1 MKNQRILILALATAT
16 VLFLSN
22 ILNVTVSTSRFN
34 TTYPASVCPPNTT
47 GLTTAIS
54 LTSPKT
60 LVRKTGTSSMQT
72 SPVGIRRFAV
82 AAQAAVV
89 EAGSVTP
96 IAWQVRTGVW
106 AGAVPCSAPVA
117 SQWFVGATADITSKG
132 SLNVVNSGL
141 GRALVEINVFTEN
154 GSTTPRTI
162 SLKANT
168 FTSLSLA
175 SLAPGS
181 KQIAIHLL
189 PRSGRVNGFV
199 IDERGK
205 GLKALGGDIVNST
218 GEPTKKIQIPAIPQQ
233 TGKKSST
240 VHTLRLLV
248 PGDVDARITA
258 VIKST
263 DGTFAP
269 TGIDG
274 RVIAHKKVIEIPLD
288 VTMASGKFALHISSD
303 QPILGSVF
311 SQTLVQGKRD
321 FVWSTSAQDLT
332 EYTLATTGLAPTL
345 VFTGNGIKVNL
356 GLTYTNGSSKTIKI
370 SAEDIA
376 TFVVPDSVRAVSF
389 SEISSGTSGAALI
402 SSKSGY
408 GYIPLNAGSVL
419 SKSSI
424 PASNIRVLNP

>member
-60 LVRKTGTSSMQT
+60 LIRKTGTTSMQT

-82 AAQAAVV
+82 AAQSAVV

-96 IAWQVRTGVW
+96 VAWQVRTGVW

-154 GSTTPRTI
+154 GATSPRTI

-205 GLKALGGDIVNST
+205 GLQALGGDIVNST

-240 VHTLRLLV
+240 AHTLRLLV

-288 VTMASGKFALHISSD
+288 VTMASGKFALHITSD

-345 VFTGNGIKVNL
+345 VFTGTGIKVKL
-356 GLTYTNGSSKTIKI
+356 ELTYTNGRSKTIKI

-389 SEISSGTSGAALI
+389 TDISSGTSGAALI

>member
-60 LVRKTGTSSMQT
+60 LIRKTGTSSMQT

-82 AAQAAVV
+82 AAQSAVV

-96 IAWQVRTGVW
+96 VAWQVRTGVW

-141 GRALVEINVFTEN
+141 GRALVEIDVFTEN
-154 GSTTPRTI
+154 GATTPRTI

-181 KQIAIHLL
+181 KQIAIHLV

-240 VHTLRLLV
+240 AHTLRLLV

-345 VFTGNGIKVNL
+345 VFTGTGIKVNL
-356 GLTYTNGSSKTIKI
+356 ELTYTNGRSKTIKI

-389 SEISSGTSGAALI
+389 TEISSGTSGAALI

>member
-1 MKNQRILILALATAT
+1 MKNQRILILAIATAT

-34 TTYPASVCPPNTT
+34 SSYPASVCPPNTT
-47 GLTTAIS
+47 GLSTAIS

-72 SPVGIRRFAV
+72 SEVGIRRFAV
-82 AAQAAVV
+82 AAQSAVV

-106 AGAVPCSAPVA
+106 AGAVPCSVPVA

-132 SLNVVNSGL
+132 SLNIVNSGL
-141 GRALVEINVFTEN
+141 GRALVEILIFTEN
-154 GSTTPRTI
+154 GAITPRTI

-168 FTSLSLA
+168 FTELSLA

-218 GEPTKKIQIPAIPQQ
+218 GEPIKKIQIPAIPQQ
-233 TGKKSST
+233 TGRSGST
-240 VHTLRLLV
+240 PHTLRLLV

-269 TGIDG
+269 AGIDG

-311 SQTLVQGKRD
+311 SQTLVKGKRD
-321 FVWSTSAQDLT
+321 FVWSTAAEDLT

-345 VFTGNGIKVNL
+345 VFTGTRIKVNL
-356 GLTYTNGSSKTIKI
+356 ELTYTNGKTKTIKI
-370 SAEDIA
+370 AREDIA

-389 SEISSGTSGAALI
+389 TGISSGTSGAALI
-402 SSKSGY
+402 ASKSGY

-419 SKSSI
+419 SKSSV

>member
-60 LVRKTGTSSMQT
+60 LIRKTGTSSMQT

-82 AAQAAVV
+82 AAQSAVV

-96 IAWQVRTGVW
+96 VAWQVRTGVW

-141 GRALVEINVFTEN
+141 GRALVEIDVFTEN
-154 GSTTPRTI
+154 GATTPRTI

-181 KQIAIHLL
+181 KQIAIHLV

-205 GLKALGGDIVNST
+205 GLQALGGDIVNST

-240 VHTLRLLV
+240 AHTLRLLV

-345 VFTGNGIKVNL
+345 VFTGTGIKVNL
-356 GLTYTNGSSKTIKI
+356 ELTYTNGRSKTIKI

-389 SEISSGTSGAALI
+389 TEISSGTSGAALI

>member
-1 MKNQRILILALATAT
+1 MKNQRILILALATAI

-82 AAQAAVV
+82 AAQSAVV

-96 IAWQVRTGVW
+96 IAWQVSTGVW

-141 GRALVEINVFTEN
+141 GRALVEIDVFTEN

-168 FTSLSLA
+168 FTSVSLA
-175 SLAPGS
+175 SLAPGT
-181 KQIAIHLL
+181 KQIAIHLV

-240 VHTLRLLV
+240 AHTLRLLV

-345 VFTGNGIKVNL
+345 VFTGTGIKVNL
-356 GLTYTNGSSKTIKI
+356 ELTYTNGGMKTIKI

-389 SEISSGTSGAALI
+389 TEISSGTSGAALI

>member
-1 MKNQRILILALATAT
+1 MALATAT

-60 LVRKTGTSSMQT
+60 LVRKTGTTSMQT

-82 AAQAAVV
+82 AAQSAVV

-96 IAWQVRTGVW
+96 VAWQVRTGVW

-141 GRALVEINVFTEN
+141 GRALVEIDVFTEN
-154 GSTTPRTI
+154 GATTPRTI

-205 GLKALGGDIVNST
+205 GLQALGGDIVNST

-240 VHTLRLLV
+240 AHTLRLLV

-288 VTMASGKFALHISSD
+288 VTMASGKFALHITSD

-345 VFTGNGIKVNL
+345 VFTGTGIKVNL
-356 GLTYTNGSSKTIKI
+356 ELTYTNGRSKTIKI

-389 SEISSGTSGAALI
+389 TDISSGTSGAALI

>member
-1 MKNQRILILALATAT
+1 MALATAT

-60 LVRKTGTSSMQT
+60 LVRKTGTTSMQT

-82 AAQAAVV
+82 AAQSAVV

-96 IAWQVRTGVW
+96 VAWQVRTGVW

-141 GRALVEINVFTEN
+141 GRALVEIDVFTEN
-154 GSTTPRTI
+154 GATTPRTI

-205 GLKALGGDIVNST
+205 GLQALGGDIVNST

-240 VHTLRLLV
+240 AHTLRLLV

-288 VTMASGKFALHISSD
+288 VTMASGKFALHITSD

-345 VFTGNGIKVNL
+345 VFTGTSIKVNL
-356 GLTYTNGSSKTIKI
+356 ELTYTNGRSKTIKI

-389 SEISSGTSGAALI
+389 TDISSGTSGAALI

>member
-60 LVRKTGTSSMQT
+60 LIRKTGTSSMQT

-82 AAQAAVV
+82 AAQSAVV

-96 IAWQVRTGVW
+96 VAWQVRTGVW

-141 GRALVEINVFTEN
+141 GRALVEIDVFTEN
-154 GSTTPRTI
+154 GATTPRTI

-181 KQIAIHLL
+181 KQIAIHLV

-240 VHTLRLLV
+240 AHTLRLLV

-288 VTMASGKFALHISSD
+288 VTMASGKFALQFSSD
-303 QPILGSVF
+303 HQFLGSVF

-345 VFTGNGIKVNL
+345 VFTGTGIKVNL
-356 GLTYTNGSSKTIKI
+356 ELTYTNGRSKTIKI

-389 SEISSGTSGAALI
+389 TEISSGTSGAALI

>member
-16 VLFLSN
+16 ILFLSN

-60 LVRKTGTSSMQT
+60 LIRKTGTTSMQT

-82 AAQAAVV
+82 AAQSAVV

-96 IAWQVRTGVW
+96 VAWQVRTGVW

-154 GSTTPRTI
+154 GATTPRTI

-168 FTSLSLA
+168 FTSLALA

-205 GLKALGGDIVNST
+205 GLQALGGDIVNST

-240 VHTLRLLV
+240 AHTLRLLV

-288 VTMASGKFALHISSD
+288 VTMASGKFALHITSD

-345 VFTGNGIKVNL
+345 VFTGTGIKVNL
-356 GLTYTNGSSKTIKI
+356 ELTYTNGRSKTIKI

-389 SEISSGTSGAALI
+389 TEISSGTSGAALI

>member
-1 MKNQRILILALATAT
+1 
-16 VLFLSN
+16 
-22 ILNVTVSTSRFN
+22 
-34 TTYPASVCPPNTT
+34 
-47 GLTTAIS
+47 
-54 LTSPKT
+54 
-60 LVRKTGTSSMQT
+60 
-72 SPVGIRRFAV
+72 VGIRRFAV
-82 AAQAAVV
+82 AAQSAVV

-117 SQWFVGATADITSKG
+117 SQWFVGAAADITSKG

-141 GRALVEINVFTEN
+141 GRALVEIQIFTEN
-154 GSTTPRTI
+154 GAITPRSI

-218 GEPTKKIQIPAIPQQ
+218 GEPIKKLQIPAIPQQ
-233 TGKKSST
+233 TGRSGST
-240 VHTLRLLV
+240 PHTLRLLV

-269 TGIDG
+269 AGIDG

-288 VTMASGKFALHISSD
+288 VTMESGKFALHISSD

-311 SQTLVQGKRD
+311 SQTLVKGKRD
-321 FVWSTSAQDLT
+321 FVWSTAADDLT

-345 VFTGNGIKVNL
+345 VFTGTGIKVNL
-356 GLTYTNGSSKTIKI
+356 ELTYTNGKTKTIKI

-376 TFVVPDSVRAVSF
+376 TFVVPNAVRAVSF
-389 SEISSGTSGAALI
+389 TGISSGTSGAALI
-402 SSKSGY
+402 ASKSGY

-419 SKSSI
+419 SKSSV

>member
-1 MKNQRILILALATAT
+1 MKNQRILILALATAI

-82 AAQAAVV
+82 AAQSAVV

-96 IAWQVRTGVW
+96 IAWQVSTGVW

-141 GRALVEINVFTEN
+141 GRALVEIDVFTEN

-168 FTSLSLA
+168 FTSVSLA
-175 SLAPGS
+175 SLAPGT
-181 KQIAIHLL
+181 KQIAIHLV

-240 VHTLRLLV
+240 AHTLRLLV

-345 VFTGNGIKVNL
+345 VFTGTGIKVNL
-356 GLTYTNGSSKTIKI
+356 ELTYTNGGMKTIKI

-389 SEISSGTSGAALI
+389 TEISSGTSGAALI

-408 GYIPLNAGSVL
+408 GYFPLNAGSVL